1 VGTRWEASGPR
12 SAWKRLRGGDLGRK
26 RLTTFDVALRK
37 RPVRVPR
44 SFLLLLLGS
53 TARATVLDYLVDL
66 LVDPRAKARSERGS
80 GERIDLLSRERS
92 VGSGVINV
100 FINSVGSYPGSYAI
114 SE

>member
-1 VGTRWEASGPR
+1 VRTRGEASR
-12 SAWKRLRGGDLGRK
+12 TQSAWERLRGRDLGGE
-26 RLTTFDVALRK
+26 RLTTFDVALRE

-53 TARATVLDYLVDL
+53 TARAIVLDYLVDL
-66 LVDPRAKARSERGS
+66 LVDPRAEARSERGS

-100 FINSVGSYPGSYAI
+100 FINSVGSYPWSYAI
-114 SE
+114 GK